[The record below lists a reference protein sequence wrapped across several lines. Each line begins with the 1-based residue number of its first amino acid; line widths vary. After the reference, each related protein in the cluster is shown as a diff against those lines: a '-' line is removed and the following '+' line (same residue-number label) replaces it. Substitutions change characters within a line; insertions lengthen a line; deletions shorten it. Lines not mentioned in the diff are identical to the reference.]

1 MDGSKARRTR
11 NLRYKRPALA
21 SLGYHAIRSELWD
34 IREACA
40 DIHWFTDQDNDTL
53 LNALDGNEDEVW
65 EFKMAFADLEAK
77 ADSLEEVIGEL
88 YGWDGDMERTFNDCT
103 VALIGN
109 RYRTIGF
116 DSEEEDYFA
125 LTAYEE
131 GVAQTEAGKRLM
143 RRTKADMIA
152 TIGQCLGI
160 LLAFFDLR
168 QQYDY
173 LKATFD
179 ILRDENTSLL
189 QTIKLMDV
197 ILPVTELDRANAIFE
212 RILYQ
217 MPPEPERKPAK
228 ELQQGREV
236 FQPERQAPEKERQP
250 QEKAKQA
257 QPRERQ
263 ASRKEKAVS
272 GPVRGRQGQV
282 KLQRSESQQP
292 AKQGRQEAPVGQRQ
306 EDTPKKGS
314 RSERDSP
321 VIKIS
326 SSIPRESGT
335 ARGTSERPSIEA
347 RLQAYRA
354 QSRKPSAPAKVK
366 AKTKSQAKAR

>member
-1 MDGSKARRTR
+1 MTIGGGEAADQMVRMMLSGTEVMVRLSGSALKNMLALTM
-11 NLRYKRPALA
+11 ALA
-21 SLGYHAIRSELWD
+21 SNRKVLSGKVNMGKML
-34 IREACA
+34 RE
-40 DIHWFTDQDNDTL
+40 T
-53 LNALDGNEDEVW
+53 
-65 EFKMAFADLEAK
+65 
-77 ADSLEEVIGEL
+77 
-88 YGWDGDMERTFNDCT
+88 R
-103 VALIGN
+103 
-109 RYRTIGF
+109 
-116 DSEEEDYFA
+116 
-125 LTAYEE
+125 
-131 GVAQTEAGKRLM
+131 
-143 RRTKADMIA
+143 
-152 TIGQCLGI
+152 
-160 LLAFFDLR
+160 DLR
-168 QQYDY
+168 RFPMTPQQFKQFKK
-173 LKATFD
+173 LAKKHK
-179 ILRDENTSLL
+179 LL
-189 QTIKLMDV
+189 FSVIKDKDDRGKLMDV

-326 SSIPRESGT
+326 SSIHRESGT
-335 ARGTSERPSIEA
+335 ARETSERPSIEA

>member
-1 MDGSKARRTR
+1 MTIGGGEAADQMVRMMLSGTEVAVRLGGSALK
-11 NLRYKRPALA
+11 NLLALTMALA
-21 SLGYHAIRSELWD
+21 HNRKTLTGKVNMGKML
-34 IREACA
+34 RE
-40 DIHWFTDQDNDTL
+40 T
-53 LNALDGNEDEVW
+53 
-65 EFKMAFADLEAK
+65 
-77 ADSLEEVIGEL
+77 
-88 YGWDGDMERTFNDCT
+88 R
-103 VALIGN
+103 
-109 RYRTIGF
+109 
-116 DSEEEDYFA
+116 
-125 LTAYEE
+125 
-131 GVAQTEAGKRLM
+131 
-143 RRTKADMIA
+143 
-152 TIGQCLGI
+152 
-160 LLAFFDLR
+160 DLR
-168 QQYDY
+168 RFPMTPQQYKQFKK
-173 LKATFD
+173 LAKKHK
-179 ILRDENTSLL
+179 LL
-189 QTIKLMDV
+189 YSVICDKDDRGKLMDV

-272 GPVRGRQGQV
+272 GPVRDRQGQV
-282 KLQRSESQQP
+282 KLQQEVSQRSPE
-292 AKQGRQEAPVGQRQ
+292 QGRQEAPVSRSQ
-306 EDTPKKGS
+306 ENTPKKGS